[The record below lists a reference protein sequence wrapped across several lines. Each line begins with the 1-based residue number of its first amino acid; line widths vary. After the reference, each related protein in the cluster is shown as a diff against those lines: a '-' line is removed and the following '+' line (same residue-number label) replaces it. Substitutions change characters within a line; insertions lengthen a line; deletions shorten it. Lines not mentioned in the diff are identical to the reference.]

1 MSESRPRIIVSNDD
15 SYLSQGLYLLYEA
28 VRGLGEA
35 RIYSTE
41 WPRSAVGHSVSFN
54 RPLRLSETSLMGY
67 KVYVTDGSPID
78 VLHLAVAAHGFR
90 PDLVVSGVNVGEN
103 LSIQH
108 IAYSGTIAVAR
119 EAALLGIPAI
129 AFSADVNL
137 FEEFRDERL
146 RRTVLTVAGLLAEE
160 VLRHGMPRGVDLISV
175 NIPSPHIMKGCVRVT
190 RAARRRWEPGFEK
203 RIDTRGRPY
212 YWLTPKTLKLEPGTD
227 AHAVLAEGCVSITPL
242 TVDINTQPGSLRDP
256 MLLRVAG
263 EAEAALEKNGSR

>member
-1 MSESRPRIIVSNDD
+1 MVKPRILVSNDD
-15 SYLSQGLYLLYEA
+15 SYLSLGLYLLYEA
-28 VRGLGEA
+28 VKDLGEA

-54 RPLRLSETSLMGY
+54 RPIRLSETEFLGF

-78 VLHLAVAAHGFR
+78 ALHLAVAAHDFK

-129 AFSADVNL
+129 AFSADVRL
-137 FEEFRDERL
+137 FKEFRDGRM
-146 RRTVLTVAGLLAEE
+146 RRAVKTVAETLSQEVVLHGL
-160 VLRHGMPRGVDLISV
+160 PRGVDLLSV
-175 NIPSPHIMKGCVRVT
+175 NIPSPDHIKGCVRVT

-203 RIDTRGRPY
+203 RLDTRGRPY
-212 YWLTPKTLKLEPGTD
+212 YWLVPKNLDLEPGTD
-227 AHAVLAEGCVSITPL
+227 AHAVLAEGCISITPL
-242 TVDINTQPGSLRDP
+242 TVDINTHPRSLEDP
-256 MLLRVAG
+256 MLLKTAR
-263 EAEAALEKNGSR
+263 EAERRLLSEQ